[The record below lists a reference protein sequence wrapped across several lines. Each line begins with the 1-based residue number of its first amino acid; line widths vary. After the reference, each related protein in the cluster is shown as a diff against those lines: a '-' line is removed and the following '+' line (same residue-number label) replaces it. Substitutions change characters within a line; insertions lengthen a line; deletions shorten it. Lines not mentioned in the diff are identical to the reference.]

1 MEIKSKVRSA
11 RRELKQIKLREKNQV
26 GHRQRGIMKAVL
38 TTEDFN
44 EFARRVDILREKNY
58 KIDFDVDRI
67 DQKYHVTVH
76 GDHDIAELDRL
87 TE

>member
-1 MEIKSKVRSA
+1 
-11 RRELKQIKLREKNQV
+11 
-26 GHRQRGIMKAVL
+26 MKAVL

-44 EFARRVDILREKNY
+44 EFARRVNILREKNY